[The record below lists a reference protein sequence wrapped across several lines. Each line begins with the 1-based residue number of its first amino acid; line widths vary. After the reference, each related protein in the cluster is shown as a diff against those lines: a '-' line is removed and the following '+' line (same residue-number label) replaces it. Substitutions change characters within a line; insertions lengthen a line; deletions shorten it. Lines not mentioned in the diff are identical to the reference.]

1 MYVINKTDGNIAATV
16 NDGVIDTSQTDVTL
30 VGKNYLAYG
39 EVINENF
46 IKLLENFANSTPPTK
61 PLTGELWYDTVK
73 KKLFVYNDLDGIYK
87 TLNVVTVQAA
97 APTTNVTGDIWYD
110 TANAQLKFWNG
121 AAWQVI
127 TPIYTAAQGLSG
139 PVIETITSNVATS
152 HVVTK
157 FYDGG
162 TVVAVLAKESFTPS
176 SPIPNFGLSLSEGIT
191 LANTAIVSG
200 TVSNSQRLANL
211 LPAAFMR
218 TDQNTSTTGS
228 ITVSN
233 NDGIILGSSADLDV
247 KISAS
252 GTIIANKING
262 KDIDFYV
269 KNSVGSNV
277 NVLNMASDGNVTF
290 IRDVNA
296 NNFIASDS
304 VTIAGNLDV
313 ALDANITGTLTV
325 GVAVATP
332 SLIVTDINTAN
343 VITANIDAGVG
354 NITNINSSL
363 VCINTTDT
371 SEVLNIAG
379 AIQLEKTDYITFYD
393 VLTSNEAFIQGN
405 DGELRLG
412 TQALDSVI
420 IYNDQTVDFVE
431 GFYSPDAEI
440 DNLLSGNILISGN
453 VITTTDINGNVNIFG
468 DGTGAVLTGN
478 LISSSV
484 IETPI
489 IRVTATNQATGLGT
503 GALRVNGGAAIN
515 RNVYIGE
522 NLTVSNNIVCTNDL
536 TVTGL
541 INGQIATA
549 AQPSITAVG
558 TLTGLTVNGAIFA
571 TGDITAFFSSD
582 ARFKEN
588 VQNINGALEKIK
600 AINGVTYDWNDL
612 AKSELQHADDSR
624 QIGVIAQEIQAVQPE
639 LVKTRDTGYLAVDYE
654 KLTAVL
660 IEAVK
665 ELSAKVESLEAKLD
679 SLQS

>member
-16 NDGVIDTSQTDVTL
+16 NDGVIDTSQTDITL

-46 IKLLENFANSTPPTK
+46 IKLLENFANATPPTK

-87 TLNVVTVQAA
+87 TLNVVTVQVA

-110 TANAQLKFWNG
+110 TTNAQLKFWNG

-127 TPIYTAAQGLSG
+127 TPIYTAAQGISG

-162 TVVAVLAKESFTPS
+162 TIVAVLAKESFTPS
-176 SPIPNFGLSLSEGIT
+176 SPIPNFGLSLSEGIN
-191 LANTAIVSG
+191 LANSAIVNG
-200 TVSNSQRLANL
+200 TVSNSQKLANL
-211 LPAAFMR
+211 LPSVFMR

-228 ITVSN
+228 ITVSS
-233 NDGIILGSSADLDV
+233 NDGIILGSAADLDI
-247 KISAS
+247 KIAGSGPIVAS
-252 GTIIANKING
+252 KVNG

-269 KNSVGSNV
+269 KNSVGSNI

-325 GVAVATP
+325 GVSVVTP
-332 SLIVTDINTAN
+332 NIFVTDLSTSNVNTSNLDAVVANVTTVNSNLASINTASTAEALN
-343 VITANIDAGVG
+343 VAG
-354 NITNINSSL
+354 N
-363 VCINTTDT
+363 
-371 SEVLNIAG
+371 
-379 AIQLEKTDYITFYD
+379 IQLEGQDALKFDDGLGNNTY
-393 VLTSNEAFIQGN
+393 IQGN
-405 DGELRLG
+405 NGELLLG
-412 TQALDSVI
+412 TQNLDAIV
-420 IYNDQTVDFVE
+420 IYNDQTVDFIE

-440 DNLLSGNILISGN
+440 DNLLSGNIVISGN
-453 VITTTDINGNVNIFG
+453 VITTTTNNGNINIFG

-478 LISSSV
+478 LVSSSV

-549 AQPSITAVG
+549 IQPSITAVG
-558 TLTGLTVNGAIFA
+558 TLTGLTVNGQIFA

-582 ARFKEN
+582 ARFKDN
-588 VQNINGALEKIK
+588 VKNIDSALDKIK

-612 AKSELQHADDSR
+612 AKSELQHADDTR

-654 KLTAVL
+654 KLSAVL

-665 ELSAKVESLEAKLD
+665 ELTAKVESLEAKLD
-679 SLQS
+679 SLQP

>member
-16 NDGVIDTSQTDVTL
+16 NDGVIDTSQTDITL

-87 TLNVVTVQAA
+87 TLNVVTVQVA

-211 LPAAFMR
+211 LPASFMR

-228 ITVSN
+228 ITVSS
-233 NDGIILGSSADLDV
+233 NDGLILGSAADLDI
-247 KISAS
+247 KITGSGPVIAS
-252 GTIIANKING
+252 KVNG
-262 KDIDFYV
+262 KDIDIYV

-313 ALDANITGTLTV
+313 ALDANVTGSVTA
-325 GVAVATP
+325 GIAIFTP
-332 SLIVTDINTAN
+332 SLFVSDISTANLSTANLDSVTANITTVNSTLASINTASTAEALN
-343 VITANIDAGVG
+343 VAG
-354 NITNINSSL
+354 N
-363 VCINTTDT
+363 
-371 SEVLNIAG
+371 
-379 AIQLEKTDYITFYD
+379 IQLEGQDAVKFDDGLGNNTY
-393 VLTSNEAFIQGN
+393 IQGN
-405 DGELRLG
+405 NGELLLG
-412 TQALDSVI
+412 TQSLDAIV
-420 IYNDQTVDFVE
+420 IYNDQNVDFIE
-431 GFYSPDAEI
+431 GFYSPNAEI
-440 DNLLSGNILISGN
+440 DNFLSGNIVISGN
-453 VITTTDINGNVNIFG
+453 VITTTDINGNINIYG

-489 IRVTATNQATGLGT
+489 IRVTATNQASGLGT
-503 GALRVNGGAAIN
+503 GALRVNGGASIN

-541 INGQIATA
+541 INGQLATA
-549 AQPSITAVG
+549 AQPSITSVG

-612 AKSELQHADDSR
+612 AKNELQHADDTR

-654 KLTAVL
+654 KLSAVL

-665 ELSAKVESLEAKLD
+665 ELSAKVEFLEAKLD
-679 SLQS
+679 SLRS